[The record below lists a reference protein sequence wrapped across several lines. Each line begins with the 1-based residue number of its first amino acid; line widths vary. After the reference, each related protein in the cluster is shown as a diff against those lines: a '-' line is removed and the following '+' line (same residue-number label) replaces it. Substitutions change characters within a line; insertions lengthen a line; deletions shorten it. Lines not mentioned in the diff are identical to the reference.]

1 MNLTHVRL
9 TSQIITPNNNVYVS
23 PLINKTADEV
33 LRLIKTYCYTY
44 GLPRNGKD
52 LKNKKKTFCNKNGSP
67 HSPTPQGLVEKAKKS
82 LKEEIRTLI
91 VSTNRETNTWRQ
103 SSMEAAY
110 VGNIAYHH
118 ATKLSPWEAVYGVKS
133 HSKQVTPS
141 LSLDPR
147 LKLKLKL
154 LLIMAQ

>member
-1 MNLTHVRL
+1 MVSLAMVRISR
-9 TSQIITPNNNVYVS
+9 T
-23 PLINKTADEV
+23 
-33 LRLIKTYCYTY
+33 
-44 GLPRNGKD
+44 
-52 LKNKKKTFCNKNGSP
+52 KKKTFCNKNGSP

-91 VSTNRETNTWRQ
+91 VSTNRETNTWRH

-110 VGNIAYHH
+110 VGNIAYHR
-118 ATKLSPWEAVYGVKS
+118 AMKLSPWEAVYGVKPY
-133 HSKQVTPS
+133 SKQVTPS

-147 LKLKLKL
+147 LKLRLKL

>member
-1 MNLTHVRL
+1 MTYRIKETGHAIAVNLTHVRL

-33 LRLIKTYCYTY
+33 LRLIKKYCYTY

-52 LKNKKKTFCNKNGSP
+52 LKNKNKTFCNKNGSP

-82 LKEEIRTLI
+82 LKEEIRTLV

-118 ATKLSPWEAVYGVKS
+118 ATKLSPWEAVYGVKP
-133 HSKQVTPS
+133 HSIKEFAT
-141 LSLDPR
+141 LR
-147 LKLKLKL
+147 LYTG
-154 LLIMAQ
+154 